1 METASTVTQVKCDT
15 SGLLMGVGEGSTLNI
30 IDIRFDRKLFSIRSS
45 YNEPINSIHFMDNS
59 DKNILFSNKKQIKIT
74 DGSGK
79 LMTSVE
85 PDNSINMFSV
95 VNNSGLILASL
106 DDPKIGCFF
115 IPQLGPGPKWVPYVD
130 SITEELEEE
139 HTRMVYDEYKFL
151 SKQEIFELGC

>member
-1 METASTVTQVKCDT
+1 
-15 SGLLMGVGEGSTLNI
+15 
-30 IDIRFDRKLFSIRSS
+30 
-45 YNEPINSIHFMDNS
+45 MDNS